1 METVSNYKP
10 VYLGIAIGAG
20 VMLIVVGIVFLW
32 QSRKTEKLIASVT
45 QKLNDSFDKRLESIR
60 QESVKQE

>member
-10 VYLGIAIGAG
+10 VYLGIATGAG
-20 VMLIVVGIVFLW
+20 IMLIVVGIVFLW

-45 QKLNDSFDKRLESIR
+45 QKLNDSFDKRLEAIR